1 MIEERF
7 ALSDEEKA
15 YLSKNGEGIYEQ
27 IETLFHI
34 QIMSRQHGLVLRAG
48 DQEILVK
55 AHKFLRTVRDGIRNQ
70 LDITPNYIDQLFKS
84 LNKDQ
89 VDSPQIEDSAPIIR
103 NRFGQAIQAKTPG
116 QIEMVKAVRNNPITF
131 VEGPA
136 GTGKTYLAV
145 VLAIAALEERRVER
159 ICLVRPAV
167 EAGENLGFLP
177 GDLKEKIAP
186 YLRPLYDAMNELL
199 PKDKVQ
205 AYQENNAI
213 EVAPL
218 AYMRGRTLK
227 KAFVILDEAQN
238 TTVPQMKM
246 FLTRIGPKSQV
257 IITGD
262 SSQTDLPARQGSGFS
277 HAMKTVEGI
286 NGIGH
291 IKLSATEVLRH
302 PLVSKIIQAYERVG
316 L

>member
-7 ALSDEEKA
+7 SLTDEEKA
-15 YLSKNGEGIYEQ
+15 YLTRNGESTFEQ
-27 IETLFHI
+27 IEALHHV
-34 QIMSRQHGLVLRAG
+34 QIITRKHGLIIRGGDAGILERA
-48 DQEILVK
+48 Q
-55 AHKFLRTVRDGIRNQ
+55 KFMRKVRDAIRKEI
-70 LDITPNYIDQLFKS
+70 DITPFYIDQLFQS
-84 LNKDQ
+84 LNEKGEE
-89 VDSPQIEDSAPIIR
+89 SHIEDSSPILR

-116 QIEMVKAVRNNPITF
+116 QVEMVKAVRNNPIVF

-145 VLAIAALEERRVER
+145 CLAIAALEERRVER
-159 ICLVRPAV
+159 ISLVRPAV

-186 YLRPLYDAMNELL
+186 YLRPLYDAINELI
-199 PKDKVQ
+199 PREKVQ

-238 TTVPQMKM
+238 TTIPQMKM
-246 FLTRIGPKSQV
+246 FLTRIGPHSRV

-262 SSQTDLPARQGSGFS
+262 SSQTDLPNKLPSGFS
-277 HAMKTVEGI
+277 HAMKTLEGI
-286 NGIGH
+286 PGISH